1 MISSL
6 YLNTRKSC
14 GFPIP
19 GSVQGQVGQ
28 GLEHSNSG
36 FTSLCKGKEM
46 FTVSVP
52 AACYPGE
59 RWRAGVAQ
67 LDLQEG
73 ILSVLK
79 GYFKPSS
86 LSLALI
92 TGPEP
97 ARGGRMF

>member
-1 MISSL
+1 
-6 YLNTRKSC
+6 
-14 GFPIP
+14 
-19 GSVQGQVGQ
+19 
-28 GLEHSNSG
+28 
-36 FTSLCKGKEM
+36 M

-97 ARGGRMF
+97 ARGGRMFWEYFQRPAKRFQPWHAAK